1 MTTADELEAVA
12 RALCLIEGADP
23 DAVVDKPGRAPE
35 PAWYGYRER
44 ARRELSRPGAPYWAD
59 Q

>member
-1 MTTADELEAVA
+1 MTAADELETVA
-12 RALCLIEGADP
+12 RALCLIEGVDP

-44 ARRELSRPGAPYWAD
+44 ARRELATPDAPTAKGR
-59 Q
+59 